1 MNLGY
6 HLLWRT
12 AYMIGNA
19 IHTITSCHHSI
30 PRLNASNDETN
41 LSDGILISL
50 SSPANPRP
58 WNNPKKNIA
67 IILDLV
73 PQINS
78 LSHKNTDVKATY
90 AIERAIIGSTIRE
103 LNTSMPVPASSSVI
117 LWAIVKIPVNLKMSF
132 LDMNTK
138 RSDRTNK
145 IWSGPLRIWL
155 TPILKKSNIL
165 SMSDVSLSLIIL
177 RISAQFWNPL
187 ANSGVW
193 LYANCCISS
202 GVASGLAWIYSCN
215 ARGMSSWASVGLQ
228 TNKNTTQNK
237 THVRIKA
244 LIVCCIQI
252 LFNWI
257 EYFGCLLGINNRE
270 SRV

>member
-6 HLLWRT
+6 QLLWRT
-12 AYMIGNA
+12 AYIIGNA

-30 PRLNASNDETN
+30 PRLNASNDEAN

-67 IILDLV
+67 IILDLF

-103 LNTSMPVPASSSVI
+103 LNTSMPVPASNSVI

-165 SMSDVSLSLIIL
+165 SMSDVSLSLMIL
-177 RISAQFWNPL
+177 RISAQFWNLL
-187 ANSGVW
+187 ANSGV
-193 LYANCCISS
+193 
-202 GVASGLAWIYSCN
+202 
-215 ARGMSSWASVGLQ
+215 
-228 TNKNTTQNK
+228 
-237 THVRIKA
+237 
-244 LIVCCIQI
+244 
-252 LFNWI
+252 
-257 EYFGCLLGINNRE
+257 
-270 SRV
+270 